1 MAEYESQQESRVRVN
16 IERTASNKV
25 TRSLTY
31 REGMDKTE
39 AATHIS
45 DAVDLFC
52 HLETEMSKARL
63 IESPSSTTG
72 V

>member
-1 MAEYESQQESRVRVN
+1 MHENESQQESRVRVN

-39 AATHIS
+39 ATQHIT